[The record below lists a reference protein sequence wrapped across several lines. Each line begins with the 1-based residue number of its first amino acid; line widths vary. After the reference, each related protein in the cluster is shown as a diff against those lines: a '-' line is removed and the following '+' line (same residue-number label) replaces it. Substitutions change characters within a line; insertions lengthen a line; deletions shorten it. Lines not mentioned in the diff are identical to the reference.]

1 MRTLSRAIG
10 AKEVGG
16 EPLPST
22 FKTLQANEIVFRRAE
37 LNLVAG
43 TPGAGKSSIALAVA
57 VNANVPTLYISADTN
72 AHTMGMRVLSMVT
85 GMSQANAE
93 NILKFE
99 KDNAERILKQYD
111 HLRWSFDSSP
121 TLSDI
126 DESVQAFETLWGCSP
141 TLIVVDNLMD
151 IAMDGMEE
159 FSGMRQAMKELKY
172 LARDTNACV
181 LVLHH
186 TKESFEATPCQPRSA
201 VQGMVNQIP
210 ALILTIGQQEV
221 GERNYLCISAVK
233 NRYGRADS
241 TGKTFSML
249 SFDPASMQLK
259 DVVASD

>member
-1 MRTLSRAIG
+1 MRTLARAVGSADI
-10 AKEVGG
+10 GG
-16 EPLPST
+16 EPLPSV
-22 FKTLQANEIVFRRAE
+22 FRTLDVNKVIIRRAE
-37 LNLVAG
+37 VSMIAG

-99 KDNAERILKQYD
+99 KDNAEKILKQYD

>member
-16 EPLPST
+16 EPLPAS

-93 NILKFE
+93 NILKFD
-99 KDNAERILKQYD
+99 KDNAEQMLKKYD

-186 TKESFEATPCQPRSA
+186 TKESFEAAPCQPRSA

-221 GERNYLCISAVK
+221 GEKNYLCISAVK
-233 NRYGRADS
+233 NRYGRADA
-241 TGKTFSML
+241 TGRTFSML

-259 DVVASD
+259 DVIAND